1 MTTLTTLEEQLL
13 QTFRRAHNALFVGI
27 DHHGDQLTV
36 SAARGEELA
45 QRQAVK
51 SGYSWLPYKVF
62 TQDGLGYVALLE
74 YLAEEFPD
82 VPREHYRF
90 LSEPSYAKPCCH
102 FLLGAGFEKHQ
113 VLWSDTR
120 KVAQFRKAHHLSAAG
135 KNDADDA
142 RTMVAMLYYAA
153 SQPSAPVDLFEM
165 PELEP
170 FCAALAGLAEE
181 YHRLARHSVE
191 LKSRIC
197 QLVMLLFPEL
207 RRIWFRSQQL
217 PKPGGGRYERR
228 ELALF
233 DTLTPTRLLS
243 AFPGARAVADAGF
256 EAVWA
261 TVGGVGLKKATI
273 RAVVELAEQSGGVD
287 DPFEARR
294 LSLLIEEYLA
304 LEARKQAYKDEITA
318 LLDQDPVLASLKQIP
333 WLAPHH
339 LATIVGAIGR
349 ADRYA
354 NVDVLKRYLNIAPRP
369 MPQSGDLDEKGR
381 PVQDW
386 RMPANTYEKVNGQKR
401 LTYRAP
407 GRQDV
412 RKVLYLA
419 FEHIMRGQ
427 HLRPEDPFV
436 RRYLAYK
443 STHKGQT
450 RWVGR
455 VRWKVGAKLVATIF
469 YCLKYRRLYDPQ
481 LAMGAAAA

>member
-1 MTTLTTLEEQLL
+1 MTILTNLEEQLL
-13 QTFRRAHNALFVGI
+13 SAFRQVHSALLIGI
-27 DHHGDQLTV
+27 DHHGDQMTV
-36 SAARGEELA
+36 AAVRGQEVAEQQLA
-45 QRQAVK
+45 K
-51 SGYSWLPYKVF
+51 PGYSWIAYRVF
-62 TQDGLGYVALLE
+62 AQDGFGYVALLE
-74 YLAEEFPD
+74 YLAEEFPE
-82 VPREHYRF
+82 VSREQYRF
-90 LSEPSYAKPCCH
+90 LSEPSYAKPCSH
-102 FLLGAGFEKHQ
+102 FLLGAGFERHQ

-142 RTMVAMLYYAA
+142 RTMIAMLYHAA
-153 SQPSAPVDLFEM
+153 CQPSAPVDLFEM
-165 PELEP
+165 PEFEP
-170 FCAALAGLAEE
+170 LSTALGGLAEE
-181 YHRLARHSVE
+181 YHRLARHGVE
-191 LKSRIC
+191 LKNRIC

-207 RRIWFRSQQL
+207 RRLWFRTQLL

-233 DTLTPTRLLS
+233 DTLTPMRLLA
-243 AFPGARAVADAGF
+243 AFPGARAVAAAGF
-256 EAVWA
+256 EPVWA
-261 TVGGVGLKKATI
+261 AVGGVGLKKATI
-273 RAVVELAEQSGGVD
+273 RKVVELAEQSGGVD
-287 DPFEARR
+287 DPFETRR
-294 LSLLIEEYLA
+294 LQMLVEEYLA

-318 LLDQDPVLASLKQIP
+318 LLDEDPVLASLKQIP
-333 WLAPHH
+333 WLAPHQ

-369 MPQSGDLDEKGR
+369 MPQSGHLDEKER
-381 PVQDW
+381 PVQVW

-401 LTYRAP
+401 LLYRAP

-419 FEHIMRGQ
+419 FENLMRGQ
-427 HLRPEDPFV
+427 HRLPEDPFV

-443 STHKGQT
+443 KSHQGRT

-455 VRWKVGAKLVATIF
+455 VRWKVGAKLVTTIF

-481 LAMGAAAA
+481 LAVGVAAA